1 MTNIVLTPDEVRHI
15 EGEPMPTLTLNQM
28 VRRSLELDDLVV
40 ERSATGRVVIA
51 RALTYGV
58 PYRVSDD
65 GGRSM
70 YNEVWRSGVFD
81 KSLAQRSGRIPM
93 MITHDRRSLP
103 VGATLG
109 AEPNTGAFIFR
120 AKISNTR
127 DGDDALELISDGALT
142 GVSVGARI
150 LNNRSV
156 DRSTVERIEAA
167 LHEISLT
174 PFGQMSDGQILA
186 VRADIEPETPAATA
200 QPQTTPHLTEAQAY
214 LESLTRP

>member
-1 MTNIVLTPDEVRHI
+1 MTNQLWTPDEVRAL
-15 EGEPMPTLTLNQM
+15 EGDPAISLLQ
-28 VRRSLELDDLVV
+28 VVHRSLELDDLVV
-40 ERSATGRVVIA
+40 ERSSTGRTVTA

-81 KSLAQRSGRIPM
+81 KSLVQRGGRIPLM
-93 MITHDRRSLP
+93 VTHDRRSLP
-103 VGATLG
+103 IGATLG

-127 DGDDALELISDGALT
+127 DGDDALELINDGALT

-156 DRSTVERIEAA
+156 DRSTVERVEAA

-174 PFGQMSDGQILA
+174 PFGQMSDGEILA
-186 VRADIEPETPAATA
+186 VRADVEPENLERSEQIPTPN
-200 QPQTTPHLTEAQAY
+200 LSEAQAY

>member
-1 MTNIVLTPDEVRHI
+1 MTNLWTPDEVRAL
-15 EGEPMPTLTLNQM
+15 EGDPTISLLQ
-28 VRRSLELDDLVV
+28 VVHRSLELDDLVV
-40 ERSATGRVVIA
+40 ERSATGRTVIA

-81 KSLAQRSGRIPM
+81 KSLIQRGGRIPLM
-93 MITHDRRSLP
+93 VTHDRRSLP
-103 VGATLG
+103 IGATIG
-109 AEPNTGAFIFR
+109 AEPDAKAFIFR

-127 DGDDALELISDGALT
+127 DGDDALELINDGALT

-156 DRSTVERIEAA
+156 DRSTVERLEAA

-174 PFGQMSDGQILA
+174 PFQQMSDGQVLA
-186 VRADIEPETPAATA
+186 VRADIEPENLERSNQEP
-200 QPQTTPHLTEAQAY
+200 TPHLSDAQAY
-214 LESLTRP
+214 LASLVRP

>member
-1 MTNIVLTPDEVRHI
+1 MNIQPMTEM
-15 EGEPMPTLTLNQM
+15 EPTIQLDQV
-28 VRRSLELDDLVV
+28 VRRALELDDLVI
-40 ERSATGRVVIA
+40 ERSSAGRTVVA

-65 GGRSM
+65 GGRST
-70 YNEVWRSGVFD
+70 YNEIWRSGVFD
-81 KSLAQRSGRIPM
+81 KSLTQRSGRIPL

-109 AEPNTGAFIFR
+109 AEPDTGAFIFR

-127 DGDDALELISDGALT
+127 DGDDALELIHDGALT
-142 GVSVGARI
+142 GVSVGARL

-156 DRSTVERIEAA
+156 DRSTVERVEAA
-167 LHEISLT
+167 LNEISLT
-174 PFGQMSDGQILA
+174 PFAQMSDGQILA
-186 VRADIEPETPAATA
+186 VRADIEVEVVVTDEAA
-200 QPQTTPHLTEAQAY
+200 TPHLTEAQAY